1 MSSGSSAKT
10 RSDRAASL
18 KFRPGTLA
26 LVWRL
31 LHRRQVWAQV
41 GLCAL
46 MILLLLLVTR
56 SGTPPFAYR
65 SGHLPDRDLLA
76 RMSFSVVTE
85 RGESHQFHEGELLAP
100 GGRPLSTGDIQKLY
114 AEHTA
119 IHSQQGVWHL
129 LARVMASIGIYVLL
143 TVICGWYLHI
153 HHRLLLEHTGRL
165 AVLAASVVVIVL
177 LSRVGSSDAW
187 RAESIPLILFGMTI
201 AIVFDRPLAL
211 LLTVAVSLVVSL
223 SLGFSLPKYLLVTSS
238 VVVPTLMVARIR
250 SRTRLIH
257 IGVVSGG
264 IVLVATLCISGIA
277 GQAFGLSH
285 WTHVSLVDGGD
296 LVTRWSFAQRVLYGA
311 AWYGVCVVL
320 AGFLMTGLL
329 PFMERAL
336 DFQTDIRLLELG
348 DAAHPVLRQLAQR
361 APGTYN
367 HSINVASIAE
377 AAAEA
382 IQADGLLVRVASY
395 FHDIGKMFKPEY
407 FIENQSTAGNQHDSL
422 VPAMST
428 LVIIAHV
435 KDGANLA
442 RQHRLP
448 RSIIDLLE
456 QHHGTTLVEYFFRQA
471 TLQHENAPD
480 SRRPD
485 ETNFRYPGPRPR
497 TREAAVLMMADAVE
511 SACRSLTDPTPSRI
525 ESLVNEIGL
534 KRLLDG
540 QFAECNL
547 TLQDLNAIQESLV
560 KSLTAV
566 YHGRIKYPSQQTA

>member
-18 KFRPGTLA
+18 KLRPGTFAPVLQ
-26 LVWRL
+26 L
-31 LHRRQVWAQV
+31 LQRRQVWAQA

-46 MILLLLLVTR
+46 MIVLLLLVTR
-56 SGTPPFAYR
+56 GGTPPFAYR
-65 SGHLPDRDLLA
+65 SGYIPQYDILA
-76 RMSFSVVTE
+76 RTSFLVATE
-85 RGESHQFHEGELLAP
+85 ADQSHQFREGDVLVRS
-100 GGRPLSTGDIQKLY
+100 GRPLSTGDIQKLY
-114 AEHTA
+114 AEHA
-119 IHSQQGVWHL
+119 AVNAQQGWGHL
-129 LARVMASIGIYVLL
+129 LARVMASVGIYVLL
-143 TVICGWYLHI
+143 TVICGWFLHI

-165 AVLAASVVVIVL
+165 AVLAAAVVLVVL
-177 LSRVGSSDAW
+177 LSQVGSSDAW
-187 RAESIPLILFGMTI
+187 RAESIPLILFGMTL

-223 SLGFSLPKYLLVTSS
+223 SLGFSLPKYLLLASS
-238 VVVPTLMVARIR
+238 VVVPTLMVTRIR

-264 IVLVATLCISGIA
+264 IVLVVTLCISGMA
-277 GQAFGLSH
+277 GQSFGLSH
-285 WTHVSLVDGGD
+285 WTHVSLVDEGD
-296 LVTRWSFAQRVLYGA
+296 LLTPWSFAQRVMYGA

-329 PFMERAL
+329 PFLERAL

-377 AAAEA
+377 AAAES

-428 LVIIAHV
+428 LVIVAHV

-442 RQHRLP
+442 RQHHLP

-485 ETNFRYPGPRPR
+485 ETSFRYPGPRPQ
-497 TREAAVLMMADAVE
+497 TREAAVLMMADSVE

-525 ESLVNEIGL
+525 ESLVGEIGL

-540 QFAECNL
+540 QFSECNL
-547 TLQDLNAIQESLV
+547 TLHELNAIQESLV